1 MQKIRKLTKSIKTEG
16 NIRSM
21 RDVSELKSTIESY
34 NLVSGNKFN
43 IEIVDSFAT
52 PSALI
57 GYLLKLVQQDA
68 VKLSLGYKH
77 PDSLILPHFI
87 PLKYFPIHNNEHP
100 FIKYRDSP

>member
-34 NLVSGNKFN
+34 NLVSGNQFN
-43 IEIVDSFAT
+43 IEIVDSFAM

-68 VKLSLGYKH
+68 VKLSLNIYDTRLAELLDDLNLTEVFNIRCKA
-77 PDSLILPHFI
+77 SA
-87 PLKYFPIHNNEHP
+87 
-100 FIKYRDSP
+100 

>member
-43 IEIVDSFAT
+43 IEIVDSFAM

-68 VKLSLGYKH
+68 VKLSLNIYDTRLAELLDDLNLTEVFNIRCKA
-77 PDSLILPHFI
+77 SA
-87 PLKYFPIHNNEHP
+87 
-100 FIKYRDSP
+100 